1 MVTPPLQLN
10 YHFYPEVKVR
20 ANTELPLDEYQI
32 DNTDVDFNLNYNA
45 SIFENKKDPS
55 QFKIELQIDIAPKE
69 EKNWFYEVFLKCIGL
84 FVISEEIPEEKRKSL
99 VYINGASMLY
109 SAAREYIFLLTMRGP
124 YPPIYIPSVS
134 FKPEDKDYYSGLPG
148 AKPD

>member
-1 MVTPPLQLN
+1 
-10 YHFYPEVKVR
+10 EVQVR
-20 ANTELPLDEYQI
+20 ANRELSLDEQQI
-32 DNTDVDFNLNYNA
+32 EDIEVDFDLNYDA
-45 SIFENKKDPS
+45 SIFENKKDPL
-55 QFKIELQIDIAPKE
+55 QFRIELQIDITPKE
-69 EKNWFYEVFLKCIGL
+69 DKNWFYELSLKCIGL
-84 FVISEEIPEEKRKSL
+84 FEISEEIPEEKRKSL

>member
-1 MVTPPLQLN
+1 
-10 YHFYPEVKVR
+10 VKVR

-45 SIFENKKDPS
+45 SIFENKKDPL
-55 QFKIELQIDIAPKE
+55 QFRIELQIDIAPKE
-69 EKNWFYEVFLKCIGL
+69 DKNWFYEVSLKCIGL

-134 FKPEDKDYYSGLPG
+134 FKPEDKDYYSGLLG
-148 AKPD
+148 AQPD